1 MDKGV
6 DRTRIGGVLSV
17 ISVQAPSVH
26 GNTSGHLFCIAQHVV
41 NRPDA
46 SKRSRWV
53 VFKGVHDQIGSG
65 CDAASVRIT
74 RPVSEHGHSDV
85 GAVTAVA
92 IGGRRIQP
100 KLRVR

>member
-1 MDKGV
+1 MDEGI

-17 ISVQAPSVH
+17 ISVQTPSVDR
-26 GNTSGHLFCIAQHVV
+26 NSSGHLFGVPKHVV
-41 NRPDA
+41 NRTDA
-46 SKRSRWV
+46 TERSRWV

-65 CDAASVRIT
+65 CDAASVGIT
-74 RPVSEHGHSDV
+74 RPVTEHGHSDV

-92 IGGRRIQP
+92 IGGRRIKP